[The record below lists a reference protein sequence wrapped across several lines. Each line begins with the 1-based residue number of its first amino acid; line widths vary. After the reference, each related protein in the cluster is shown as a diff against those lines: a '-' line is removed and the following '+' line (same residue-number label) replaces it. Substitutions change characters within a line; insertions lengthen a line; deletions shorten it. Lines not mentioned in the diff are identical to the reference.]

1 MTLKDSPWKDSRGAA
16 AKASL
21 TANRHICGE
30 AEIDVG
36 KAKILMDEG
45 FSSSREAGSRR
56 IEFDPDHPVS
66 CWDEGEVEIC
76 VAPVLVCLQVKQT
89 AGGGDNISSAGLL
102 FNI

>member
-1 MTLKDSPWKDSRGAA
+1 MTLKDSAWKDSRGAA

-45 FSSSREAGSRR
+45 FR
-56 IEFDPDHPVS
+56 
-66 CWDEGEVEIC
+66 W
-76 VAPVLVCLQVKQT
+76 VLFLRQLRLNAKFVMDK
-89 AGGGDNISSAGLL
+89 
-102 FNI
+102 